1 MRVGLVFVMVVALL
15 VGCGGVSE
23 VVGSSEEPT
32 RVRVPS
38 ILGEST
44 GYAEQVLADLDLSLQ
59 IEVDNSLSGP
69 SGIIVDQTPS
79 AGTIMATGSQIV
91 VKVPAGIKT
100 QSVSTT
106 SIAQATTTATPA
118 ATTTTTTTQVPTTPT
133 TTVPPTTTVTT
144 VAPTTT
150 TAVPTTTTVTAAATT
165 TTTVA
170 PTTTV
175 VLPSYPRN
183 LSAGDFVVQGFD
195 ATYRASGDESY
206 SVEISWE
213 PPVDNGSSS
222 IENYEIRQ
230 TYFSEIESWTVEGV
244 KLTTTADF
252 LVPHRQYA
260 IQVRAIDSESNPGPW
275 SDQIKAPVPALPPRC
290 DSAPLDDGCLV
301 QRYGMPAPPIGPAPG
316 PPTNL
321 VASWNIN
328 PYPCISAT
336 TCWSETPV
344 TLTWEPPTDCGTSVI
359 WDGLRAVDVDE
370 YDGWI
375 EYHKYYSGNSACS
388 ALQYWIEGSSNGG
401 ATWSTV
407 SHGWSST
414 TLDGLTESVMGVRVT
429 WPGGTY
435 LFRIASMVRHPYSP
449 VYRGTR
455 YTYDNN
461 TCGIHVQV
469 CAGIST
475 FTSTEVTIPLL
486 P

>member
-1 MRVGLVFVMVVALL
+1 M
-15 VGCGGVSE
+15 
-23 VVGSSEEPT
+23 
-32 RVRVPS
+32 PS

-79 AGTIMATGSQIV
+79 AGTIVATGSQIV

-170 PTTTV
+170 PTTMV

-230 TYFSEIESWTVEGV
+230 TYFSEIESWTVEGAE
-244 KLTTTADF
+244 LTTTADF

-260 IQVRAIDSESNPGPW
+260 IQVRAIDSESNTGPW
-275 SDQIKAPVPALPPRC
+275 SDQIKIPVPALPPRC
-290 DSAPLDDGCLV
+290 DSSILDYFDPRARVRSELCNGPGVDPLDNLPHP
-301 QRYGMPAPPIGPAPG
+301 GMPEPPIGPAPG

-321 VASWNIN
+321 VASWSID
-328 PYPCISAT
+328 PYPCRGQTIV
-336 TCWSETPV
+336 CWETVV
-344 TLTWEPPTDCGTSVI
+344 TLTWEPPTDCGTSWT
-359 WDGLRAVDVDE
+359 WDGLRAVDVDD

-375 EYHKYYSGNSACS
+375 EYHKFYSGHTPCS
-388 ALQYWIEGSSNGG
+388 ALQYWIEKSTNGS
-401 ATWSTV
+401 TWQKISD
-407 SHGWSST
+407 GWSST
-414 TLDGLTESVMGVRVT
+414 SLDGLEQVSDMGVRST
-429 WPGGTY
+429 SRGYTHAY
-435 LFRIASMVRHPYSP
+435 RIASLVRNPQREITYTQP
-449 VYRGTR
+449 GGFGTSLINMC
-455 YTYDNN
+455 D
-461 TCGIHVQV
+461 VQV
-469 CAGIST
+469 CAGVSA